1 MPPYQI
7 ADIRQKQFADL
18 NPDGAFVII
27 CRYMSSAALDWIEAS
42 ADRLAG
48 VGLFLDDDIPAVI
61 ASRESTIGYKFSLLT
76 KAILP
81 LRRLNRQLDMVWV
94 STPRLAQTF
103 GEVDVRLMPP
113 APPRTLWDIPHS
125 GRQNADH
132 APILVAYHATGIH
145 VQEHEFLRP
154 VIAQVLSERPNAMF
168 EVFAEGLAAYSWSK
182 LARVT
187 VRKPIPWASYVDE
200 GRSRSIDIMLVPLAA
215 SHVND
220 CRSATKRIDVAR
232 TRAAGIFSASHAYGE
247 ADDSGE
253 IRIPYDLGTWR
264 QAILDLIDNPSK
276 RASAAQATRSIVER
290 MTADA
295 DEGIL
300 L

>member
-1 MPPYQI
+1 MAMNRLELRSRIAEALPSPRVRSARRQPKRDEIRSVVLFGQHPNPTSDYYFSARLTAPGMPPYQF
-7 ADIRQKQFADL
+7 ADIRQKQFPDL
-18 NPDGAFVII
+18 NPDGALVII

-61 ASRESTIGYKFSLLT
+61 ASNESTIRYKFSLLT

-81 LRRLNRQLDMVWV
+81 LRRLNRQLDMVWA
-94 STPRLAQTF
+94 STPRLARTF

-125 GRQNADH
+125 GRQKADR
-132 APILVAYHATGIH
+132 APILLAYHATGIH

-154 VIAQVLSERPNAMF
+154 VIAKVLSERPNAMF
-168 EVFAEGLAAYSWSK
+168 EVFAEDLGAYSWSK

-200 GRSRSIDIMLVPLAA
+200 GRYRRRM
-215 SHVND
+215 
-220 CRSATKRIDVAR
+220 CC
-232 TRAAGIFSASHAYGE
+232 
-247 ADDSGE
+247 
-253 IRIPYDLGTWR
+253 TW
-264 QAILDLIDNPSK
+264 K
-276 RASAAQATRSIVER
+276 
-290 MTADA
+290 
-295 DEGIL
+295 
-300 L
+300 